1 VAGSDAVAHEAERGY
16 LVVVV
21 GRGVDDHVG
30 VARLLSRR
38 LKKVEVA
45 HVHVVAM
52 LLLLLLLLLLLG
64 RQRRQGRRGW
74 RILTIV
80 VMVIGRAEG

>member
-52 LLLLLLLLLLLG
+52 LLLLLLLLLLG

>member
-52 LLLLLLLLLLLG
+52 LLLLLLLG